1 MALFISGSQQAQE
14 VIFQKFILNNPFDS
28 VVILCF
34 RNNED
39 GYLRSTFGLLVWL
52 VLCVH
57 YRDTKVVV
65 VYLLLQH
72 IY

>member
-14 VIFQKFILNNPFDS
+14 IIFQKFILNNPFDS

-34 RNNED
+34 KNNED
-39 GYLRSTFGLLVWL
+39 SYLRSTFGLLVWL

-57 YRDTKVVV
+57 DHDTKVVV